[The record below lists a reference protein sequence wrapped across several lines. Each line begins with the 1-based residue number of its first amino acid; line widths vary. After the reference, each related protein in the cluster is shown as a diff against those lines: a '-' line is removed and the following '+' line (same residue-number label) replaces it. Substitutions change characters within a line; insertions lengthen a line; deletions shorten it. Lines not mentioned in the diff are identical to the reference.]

1 MDIIAAET
9 TPASSAAQQ
18 ATTTIPI
25 VMTLVSDPVA
35 SGLVLS
41 LARPGGNVTGLSLQL
56 PDIVGKRLQLLREV
70 VPKVSRVGIFWN
82 TASPI
87 APPQFKE
94 AEAAA
99 RVLGMELDSLG
110 VRAPGDFERVFHT
123 AARRGTGAL
132 LILDDF
138 FFTRHAPEIATLA
151 ARNKLPALAGVIGFA
166 EAGVLVCY
174 GPNFVDITR
183 HAATYVAKILKGAKP
198 ADLPVE
204 QPTKFELVI
213 NMKTAKALGLTI
225 PPSVLLR
232 ADQVLE

>member
-110 VRAPGDFERVFHT
+110 V
-123 AARRGTGAL
+123 
-132 LILDDF
+132 
-138 FFTRHAPEIATLA
+138 
-151 ARNKLPALAGVIGFA
+151 
-166 EAGVLVCY
+166 
-174 GPNFVDITR
+174 
-183 HAATYVAKILKGAKP
+183 
-198 ADLPVE
+198 
-204 QPTKFELVI
+204 
-213 NMKTAKALGLTI
+213 
-225 PPSVLLR
+225 
-232 ADQVLE
+232 